1 MSVKVRR
8 RIFFEVITILALC
21 LFLIITTFSDWNIAL
36 ENTNEIE
43 LSKVV
48 YEDLL
53 KREKALESEIYKLQD
68 VDYLARYAR
77 EKFYFSKDGELIIKF
92 EGD

>member
-8 RIFFEVITILALC
+8 RIFFEVIAILVLC

-36 ENTNEIE
+36 EHTNEIE

-92 EGD
+92 EGE